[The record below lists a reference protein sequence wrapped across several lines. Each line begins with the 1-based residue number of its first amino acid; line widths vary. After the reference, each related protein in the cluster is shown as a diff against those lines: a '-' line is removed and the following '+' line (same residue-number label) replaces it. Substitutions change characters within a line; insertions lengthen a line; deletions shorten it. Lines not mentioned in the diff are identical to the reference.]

1 MIQSA
6 QFLETLSSFN
16 VNFFT
21 GVPDSLLKDICAFID
36 DNKSASEH
44 IISANEGTA
53 MATALGYHLATGS
66 IPLVYMQN
74 SGLGNI
80 INPLTSLCDK
90 EVYSIPM
97 ILMIGWRGEPGV
109 KDEPQHVKKGRVT
122 EALLHQLE
130 VPTFIIDSESDFQNQ
145 IKEATTIAKNDSK
158 PVALLIRKGTFESY
172 KSEAKK
178 IQQSELSREKAIEA
192 LLETLSGDE
201 VIVSTTGK
209 TSRELYE
216 LRVARNEQTND
227 FLTVGGM
234 GHTSSIALGAALG
247 NPNKKVICLDGD
259 GSLLMH
265 MGAITNIGTLSPK
278 NYTHILLNNCAHES
292 VGGQATVAGEVSFEN
307 IFKACGY
314 KQYAM
319 ASTESEIKEKISA
332 FDSGP
337 NILEIKIKTGARSDL
352 GRPSSTPVENKN
364 AFMEAINGSR

>member
-1 MIQSA
+1 MIKPGD
-6 QFLETLSSFN
+6 FLEALSAHN

-36 DNKSASEH
+36 DHKSESEH

-53 MATALGYHLATGS
+53 MATALGHHLATGS
-66 IPLVYMQN
+66 TPLVYMQN

-97 ILMIGWRGEPGV
+97 VLMIGWRGEPGK

-122 EALLHQLE
+122 EALLKTLE
-130 VPTFIIDSESDFQNQ
+130 VPTFIIDAETNYKAE
-145 IKEATTIAKNDSK
+145 IEVACRIAEKDSK
-158 PVALLIRKGTFESY
+158 PVALLIRKGSFEEY
-172 KSEAKK
+172 KSNKPK
-178 IQQSELSREKAIEA
+178 NPQSDLSREEAINTV
-192 LLETLSGDE
+192 LDSIHTDD

-216 LRVARNEQTND
+216 LRVKREEKTND

-247 NPNKKVICLDGD
+247 NPAKKVICLDGD

-265 MGAITNIGTLSPK
+265 MGGITNIGKLAPK
-278 NYTHILLNNCAHES
+278 NLVHIVLNNGAHES
-292 VGGQATVAGEVSFEN
+292 VGGQRTVAGDLDLEK
-307 IFKACGY
+307 IFLSSGY
-314 KQYAM
+314 KSYHS
-319 ASTESEIKEKISA
+319 ASSLNEISDSLKNITE
-332 FDSGP
+332 GP
-337 NILEIKIKTGARSDL
+337 AVLEIKIKTGARSDL
-352 GRPSSTPVENKN
+352 GRPKSTPVENKI
-364 AFMEAINGSR
+364 AFMEALNGSK